1 MNTREF
7 MERGSVLLVTL
18 LAMVFD
24 DMVVHKA
31 EKLEGKKKMRSGE
44 KEIKTKYSSMK
55 LSTLYFEPL

>member
-24 DMVVHKA
+24 DTVVHKA
-31 EKLEGKKKMRSGE
+31 EKLEGKKMRSGE

-55 LSTLYFEPL
+55 LSTPYFEPP